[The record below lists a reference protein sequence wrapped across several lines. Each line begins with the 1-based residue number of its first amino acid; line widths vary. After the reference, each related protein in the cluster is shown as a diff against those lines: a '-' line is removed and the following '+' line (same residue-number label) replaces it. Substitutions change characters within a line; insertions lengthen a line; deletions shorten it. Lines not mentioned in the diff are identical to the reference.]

1 MYCPHKQPA
10 ILLNLSQR
18 DQQPWPGQTPRR
30 WIRAWLSRWMKGC
43 SQLTLQKRN
52 RTTLSWQQT
61 AGHRV
66 SLISNGKCF
75 TEKAMNTIILKNKCW
90 PSLSS
95 ECGGGRNNDI
105 LSSLFMLHSCQV
117 WCEISYVSGPK
128 QEQQKH
134 LCHQTYPQGLDVP
147 TYCVQM
153 MLKMLHSYILVL
165 WYYAIP
171 AARVYLTYK
180 WAAHSAGSPHFFE
193 KLPVNIRIQCAC

>member
-75 TEKAMNTIILKNKCW
+75 AEKAMNTIILKNKCW
-90 PSLSS
+90 PSLSWMWRWEKQRYFVIFIYVTPVPGLMWNFIRVGS
-95 ECGGGRNNDI
+95 KTRATKASVPSN
-105 LSSLFMLHSCQV
+105 
-117 WCEISYVSGPK
+117 ISTGSGCA
-128 QEQQKH
+128 H
-134 LCHQTYPQGLDVP
+134 LLRADDVENV
-147 TYCVQM
+147 TFIYFGA
-153 MLKMLHSYILVL
+153 LVL
-165 WYYAIP
+165 CN
-171 AARVYLTYK
+171 
-180 WAAHSAGSPHFFE
+180 SCSPCIF
-193 KLPVNIRIQCAC
+193 NIQVGCSFSR